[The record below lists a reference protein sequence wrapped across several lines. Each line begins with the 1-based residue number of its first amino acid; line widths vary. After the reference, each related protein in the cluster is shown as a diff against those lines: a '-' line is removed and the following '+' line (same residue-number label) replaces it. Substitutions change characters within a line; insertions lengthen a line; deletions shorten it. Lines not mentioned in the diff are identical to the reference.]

1 MADRGGGA
9 ARKFKVVLLGEGRVG
24 KTSILLRYIKGEYDE
39 RQVSTLQASYLD
51 KRLVVDNAKVQLS
64 LWDTAGQ
71 ERFHALGPIY
81 YRDADGALLVYDIT
95 DEESFKKVRTWVKEL
110 RRIVGD
116 DIDIVIAGNKVDLQ
130 RNRKVNEEEAR
141 RYAESVGATHFNTS
155 AKLNRGLE
163 DVFVDLT
170 KRMLGRSSSKKKKST
185 LIADDEPISPPRRA
199 PAGGRGAAATATQA
213 HPASGSAQA
222 SEAPPSRNR
231 GGGRGQPIQIV
242 EDDDFTTSRG
252 SASGLRVRGASA
264 AHTDA
269 GKAKGGC
276 C

>member
-1 MADRGGGA
+1 M
-9 ARKFKVVLLGEGRVG
+9 G

-39 RQVSTLQASYLD
+39 KQVSTLQASYLD
-51 KRLVVDNAKVQLS
+51 KRLVVDNARVQLS

-95 DEESFKKVRTWVKEL
+95 DEESFRKVRTWVREL

-116 DIDIVIAGNKVDLQ
+116 DIDICIAGNKVDLH
-130 RNRKVNEEEAR
+130 RNRKVDEEDAK
-141 RYAESVGATHFNTS
+141 RYAASVGATHFNTS

-170 KRMLGRSSSKKKKST
+170 KRMLARKGSKKKKSA
-185 LIADDEPISPPRRA
+185 LIADDEPYSPPARSSYQQSQQQQQPASRSRQPPA
-199 PAGGRGAAATATQA
+199 SGGVTGPGRGGARQAAALPAEDEVVRNRAGGRGQA
-213 HPASGSAQA
+213 P
-222 SEAPPSRNR
+222 
-231 GGGRGQPIQIV
+231 QIV
-242 EDDDFTTSRG
+242 EDDEDMNPLR
-252 SASGLRVRGASA
+252 ASGTGLRVRGV
-264 AHTDA
+264 TNVDTT
-269 GKAKGGC
+269 KAKSGC